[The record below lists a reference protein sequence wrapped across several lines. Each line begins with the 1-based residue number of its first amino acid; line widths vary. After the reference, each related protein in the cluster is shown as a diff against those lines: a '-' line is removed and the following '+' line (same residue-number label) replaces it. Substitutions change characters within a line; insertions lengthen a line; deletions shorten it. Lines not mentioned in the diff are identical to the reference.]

1 MLELRSNNLY
11 VLVRCFPSYLQ
22 SMHFFLW
29 RYFDPWRLGAPTASS
44 SSVKVLGHQKLTLQ
58 LWLMSLTVSLF
69 GAGPAEHPGCLP
81 CWLICCTTIVMGTI
95 CVEDSEYCGGCLD
108 DIDVVLW
115 CSPTHRL
122 IQTGSDK
129 LKQQL
134 SSRQNLMVPT
144 RCAVAAKC
152 TFVQ

>member
-1 MLELRSNNLY
+1 
-11 VLVRCFPSYLQ
+11 VLPFIFTIYAFLSVTVFWSVTSWRTDC
-22 SMHFFLW
+22 FFLECQSTW
-29 RYFDPWRLGAPTASS
+29 TSDAQRP
-44 SSVKVLGHQKLTLQ
+44 LQ
-58 LWLMSLTVSLF
+58 LWLMSLSLALF
-69 GAGPAEHPGCLP
+69 GAGLAEPPGCLP

-108 DIDVVLW
+108 DIDIVLW

-152 TFVQ
+152 TFVH